1 MAQLI
6 MFSTLPHKQ
15 KMVHILYV
23 HVSVSVFMIFV
34 EKLSNKFVNMF
45 ICMCVKEFVKVASD

>member
-1 MAQLI
+1 